1 MYQFIKSISF
11 LIRLYLC
18 YYTIDTIPI
27 LKNPIANNIFLEIV
41 SLYTILMLIS
51 RAIVGTF
58 YKSGDAPIF
67 GAIAYFFVYVV
78 NLEIMYGIMLLLTKI
93 GFLPI

>member
-18 YYTIDTIPI
+18 YCTIDTIPI

-41 SLYTILMLIS
+41 SLYTILMIIS

-58 YKSGDAPIF
+58 YKSGEAPVF
-67 GAIAYFFVYVV
+67 GAVAYFFVYLV
-78 NLEIMYGIMLLLTKI
+78 NLGIMYGIMLLLTKV